1 MCNIDHSKRIEVWI
15 GLDNVNY
22 FLVTAQVELVKV
34 LGFRSRGMGIQQEA
48 FKMWVEQ
55 FYQKFWGS
63 LLESFCICIKYV
75 SQIMY
80 SGAL

>member
-1 MCNIDHSKRIEVWI
+1 M
-15 GLDNVNY
+15 GLDIANY
-22 FLVTAQVELVKV
+22 FLVTAMVELVKV

-48 FKMWVEQ
+48 FTLWVEL
-55 FYQKFWGS
+55 FYQKFGGS
-63 LLESFCICIKYV
+63 VLESFCICIKFI